1 MRAHNPFTARQINL
15 LKTLSAKLKDID
27 NRLITHASYQWKTQ
41 PTRCFGKIPK
51 ISFTPHSCYIKA
63 QIIRDSGTNTPIDEQ
78 TITLLRKKY
87 GIKEVRYSQARLFE
101 SELNNIMLKIKK
113 AIHTLAVIN
122 NLFSD
127 NDTLVAEPISM
138 LQQIVMEENMQI
150 FNDPKDTA

>member
-15 LKTLSAKLKDID
+15 LKTLSAKLQEID
-27 NRLITHASYQWKTQ
+27 NRLITHVSYQWKIQ

-51 ISFTPHSCYIKA
+51 ISFTPHSCYVKA
-63 QIIRDSGTNTPIDEQ
+63 QIIRDSGTNTTIDEQ

-113 AIHTLAVIN
+113 ALHTLAVIN

-127 NDTLVAEPISM
+127 NDTLVAEPINM

-150 FNDPKDTA
+150 FNDPEDTA

>member
-15 LKTLSAKLKDID
+15 LKTLSAKLQDID
-27 NRLITHASYQWKTQ
+27 NRLITHVSYQWKTQ

-51 ISFTPHSCYIKA
+51 ITFTPHSCYVKA
-63 QIIRDSGTNTPIDEQ
+63 QIIYDSGTNTTIDEQ

-87 GIKEVRYSQARLFE
+87 GIKKVRYSQARLFE
-101 SELNNIMLKIKK
+101 SELNNIMFKIKK
-113 AIHTLAVIN
+113 ALHTLAFIN

-150 FNDPKDTA
+150 FNEPEDTA